1 MEKFKIQ
8 EKGELKIINLDQ
20 VTYITV
26 HEKTI
31 HFYFV
36 TGKLLSFNEI
46 QLGADEF
53 MRIKDR
59 LVCKNVA

>member
-8 EKGELKIINLDQ
+8 EKGGLKIINLDQ

-26 HEKTI
+26 QEKI
-31 HFYFV
+31 ISFYFV
-36 TGKLLSFNEI
+36 TGNSLSFNET
-46 QLGADEF
+46 QLGHDEF

-59 LVCKNVA
+59 LVGKNAA